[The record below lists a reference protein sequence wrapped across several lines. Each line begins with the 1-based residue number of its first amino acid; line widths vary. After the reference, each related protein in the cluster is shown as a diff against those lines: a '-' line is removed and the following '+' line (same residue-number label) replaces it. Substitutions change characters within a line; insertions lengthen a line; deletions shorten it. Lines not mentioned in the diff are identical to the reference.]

1 MVMETKFIKVIKDAL
16 EMEDK
21 NLAMDDK
28 FKEYEEWDSLAQ
40 LTLIA
45 ELDENFDV
53 TIQTSDFKNI
63 TTLQELFDHIQNQ
76 K

>member
-1 MVMETKFIKVIKDAL
+1 METNFIKVIKDAL

>member
-1 MVMETKFIKVIKDAL
+1 MEAKFIKVIKDAL
-16 EMEDK
+16 EIEDK
-21 NLAMDDK
+21 NLSMNDK
-28 FKEYEEWDSLAQ
+28 FKEFEEWDSLAQ

-45 ELDENFDV
+45 ELDDNFDV

-63 TTLQELFDHIQNQ
+63 NTLQELFDHIQNQ

>member
-1 MVMETKFIKVIKDAL
+1 MEVIKYSL

-21 NLAMDDK
+21 TLTMEDR
-28 FKEYEEWDSLAQ
+28 FKEFEEWDSLAQ

-53 TIQTSDFKNI
+53 TIQSSDFKDI
-63 TTLQELFDHIQNQ
+63 HTLQQLFDHIQST

>member
-1 MVMETKFIKVIKDAL
+1 MEEKFINLIKEAL
-16 EMEDK
+16 EIEDREVS
-21 NLAMDDK
+21 LEDK
-28 FKEYEEWDSLAQ
+28 FKEFEEWDSLAQ

-53 TIQTSDFKNI
+53 TIQSSDFKDI
-63 TTLQELFDHIQNQ
+63 HTLQQLFDHIQRS

>member
-1 MVMETKFIKVIKDAL
+1 METKFIKVIKDAL
-16 EMEDK
+16 EMENK

-53 TIQTSDFKNI
+53 TIQTSDFKHI

>member
-1 MVMETKFIKVIKDAL
+1 MEAKFIKVIKDAL
-16 EMEDK
+16 EIEDK
-21 NLAMDDK
+21 NLSMNDK
-28 FKEYEEWDSLAQ
+28 FKEFEEWDSLAQ

-45 ELDENFDV
+45 ELDDNFDV

>member
-1 MVMETKFIKVIKDAL
+1 MENSFLNIVSDAL
-16 EMEDK
+16 EIEGRTISFT
-21 NLAMDDK
+21 DK
-28 FKEYEEWDSLAQ
+28 FKEFEEWDSLAQ

-53 TIQTSDFKNI
+53 TIQSSDFKDI
-63 TTLQELFDHIQNQ
+63 HTLQQLFDHIQRS

>member
-1 MVMETKFIKVIKDAL
+1 MEAKFIKVIKDAL
-16 EMEDK
+16 EIEDK
-21 NLAMDDK
+21 NLSMNDK
-28 FKEYEEWDSLAQ
+28 FKEFEEWDSLAQ